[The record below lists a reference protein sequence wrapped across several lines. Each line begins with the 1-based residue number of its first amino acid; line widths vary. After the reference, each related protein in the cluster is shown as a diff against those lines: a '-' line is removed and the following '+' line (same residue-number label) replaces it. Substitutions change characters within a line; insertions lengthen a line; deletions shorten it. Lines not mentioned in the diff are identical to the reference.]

1 MLAALA
7 MAASC
12 TAWAQ
17 ETQTVQNGDF
27 TETVEY
33 STDKFKV
40 ETNRFWSNWFVSAGG
55 GVNLYFGD
63 HDKQVKFGKRLAPAV
78 DVAIGKWFTPGIGVR
93 FAYSGLSVK
102 GATQTG
108 IHSTGEEVPGKG
120 GYGYWLTKQKFNFFN
135 FHLDAMFNVS
145 NLLFGYNPNR
155 VYSLSPYVGLGVM
168 KTNDTPKATE
178 IAGHFGLLNSFRL
191 CDALDLN
198 LDIRGTLVSD
208 AFDGEAYGRGGEGM
222 LSATVGLTYKFKK
235 RGWDKAKT
243 VVRIDNRA
251 INALRQQLADAEAEN
266 DRLKRALAEGNRQ
279 KAKEIVTKASAN
291 LVTFPIGK
299 ATLSNEARANLS
311 LMAEAIK
318 SGDKSVVYTIQERGL
333 HHYGLRRRRHG
344 QQAHQRTP
352 EQAPRRSRARLPR
365 QGVRREREPAAR
377 GPQGRRGQHVLRRPA
392 PEPRR
397 HHEGQLI
404 TASRRPAPLA

>member
-120 GYGYWLTKQKFNFFN
+120 GYGYWLTKQKFNYFN

-266 DRLKRALAEGNRQ
+266 DRLKRALAEGNRE

-291 LVTFPIGK
+291 LVTFQIGK

-311 LMAEAIK
+311 LLAEAIK
-318 SGDKSVVYTIQERGL
+318 AGDGNVVYTITGYADAGTGSKRINERLSKRRAEAVFNCLVKEFGVSESQ
-333 HHYGLRRRRHG
+333 LRVDHKG
-344 QQAHQRTP
+344 GVDNMFYDD
-352 EQAPRRSRARLPR
+352 PRLSRA
-365 QGVRREREPAAR
+365 V
-377 GPQGRRGQHVLRRPA
+377 
-392 PEPRR
+392 
-397 HHEGQLI
+397 I
-404 TASRRPAPLA
+404 TKAN

>member
-120 GYGYWLTKQKFNFFN
+120 GYGYWLTKQKFNYFN

-251 INALRQQLADAEAEN
+251 INALRQQLSDAEAEN

-299 ATLSNEARANLS
+299 ATLSNEARANLGM
-311 LMAEAIK
+311 MAEAIK
-318 SGDKSVVYTIQERGL
+318 SGDKSVVYTITGYADAGTGSKRINERLSKRRAEAVFNCLVKEFGVSESQ
-333 HHYGLRRRRHG
+333 LRVDHKG
-344 QQAHQRTP
+344 GVDNMFYDD
-352 EQAPRRSRARLPR
+352 PRLSRA
-365 QGVRREREPAAR
+365 V
-377 GPQGRRGQHVLRRPA
+377 
-392 PEPRR
+392 
-397 HHEGQLI
+397 I
-404 TASRRPAPLA
+404 TKAN

>member
-120 GYGYWLTKQKFNFFN
+120 GYGYWLTKQKFNYFN

-251 INALRQQLADAEAEN
+251 INALRQQLSDAEAEN
-266 DRLKRALAEGNRQ
+266 ERLKRALAEGNRE

-299 ATLSNEARANLS
+299 ATLSNEARANLGM
-311 LMAEAIK
+311 MAEAIK
-318 SGDKSVVYTIQERGL
+318 SGDKSVVYTITGYADAGTGSKRINERLSKRRAEAVFNCLVKEFGVSESQ
-333 HHYGLRRRRHG
+333 LRVDHKG
-344 QQAHQRTP
+344 GVDNMFYDD
-352 EQAPRRSRARLPR
+352 PRLSRA
-365 QGVRREREPAAR
+365 V
-377 GPQGRRGQHVLRRPA
+377 
-392 PEPRR
+392 
-397 HHEGQLI
+397 I
-404 TASRRPAPLA
+404 TKAN

>member
-120 GYGYWLTKQKFNFFN
+120 GYGYWLTKQKFNYFN

-222 LSATVGLTYKFKK
+222 ISATVGLTYKFKK

-311 LMAEAIK
+311 LLAEAIK
-318 SGDKSVVYTIQERGL
+318 AGDGNVVYTITGYADAGTGSKRINERLSKRRAEAVRDCLVKEFGVSESQ
-333 HHYGLRRRRHG
+333 LRVDHKG
-344 QQAHQRTP
+344 GVDNMFYDD
-352 EQAPRRSRARLPR
+352 PRLSRA
-365 QGVRREREPAAR
+365 V
-377 GPQGRRGQHVLRRPA
+377 
-392 PEPRR
+392 
-397 HHEGQLI
+397 I
-404 TASRRPAPLA
+404 TKAN

>member
-40 ETNRFWSNWFVSAGG
+40 ETNRFWSNWFISAGG

-135 FHLDAMFNVS
+135 FHLDAMFNMS

-311 LMAEAIK
+311 LLAEAIK
-318 SGDKSVVYTIQERGL
+318 SGDKSVVYTITGYADAGTGSKRINERLSKRRAEAVFNCLVKEFGVSESQ
-333 HHYGLRRRRHG
+333 LRVDHKG
-344 QQAHQRTP
+344 GVDNMFYDD
-352 EQAPRRSRARLPR
+352 PRLSRA
-365 QGVRREREPAAR
+365 V
-377 GPQGRRGQHVLRRPA
+377 
-392 PEPRR
+392 
-397 HHEGQLI
+397 I
-404 TASRRPAPLA
+404 TKAN

>member
-120 GYGYWLTKQKFNFFN
+120 GYGYWLTKQKFNYFN

-311 LMAEAIK
+311 LLAEAIK
-318 SGDKSVVYTIQERGL
+318 AGDGNVVYTITGYADAGTGSKRINERLSKRRAEAVRDCLVKEFGVSESQ
-333 HHYGLRRRRHG
+333 LRVDHKG
-344 QQAHQRTP
+344 GVDNMFYDD
-352 EQAPRRSRARLPR
+352 PRLSRA
-365 QGVRREREPAAR
+365 V
-377 GPQGRRGQHVLRRPA
+377 
-392 PEPRR
+392 
-397 HHEGQLI
+397 I
-404 TASRRPAPLA
+404 TRAQ

>member
-251 INALRQQLADAEAEN
+251 INALRQQLSDAEAEN
-266 DRLKRALAEGNRQ
+266 ERLKRALAEGNRE

-291 LVTFPIGK
+291 LVTFQIGK
-299 ATLSNEARANLS
+299 ATLSNEARANLGM
-311 LMAEAIK
+311 MAEAIK
-318 SGDKSVVYTIQERGL
+318 SGDKSVVYTITGYADAGTGSKRINERLSKRRAEAVFNCLVKEFGVSESQ
-333 HHYGLRRRRHG
+333 LRVDHKG
-344 QQAHQRTP
+344 GVDNMFYDD
-352 EQAPRRSRARLPR
+352 PRLSRA
-365 QGVRREREPAAR
+365 V
-377 GPQGRRGQHVLRRPA
+377 
-392 PEPRR
+392 
-397 HHEGQLI
+397 I
-404 TASRRPAPLA
+404 TKAN

>member
-1 MLAALA
+1 MIKKTMLAALA
-7 MAASC
+7 LAASG
-12 TAWAQ
+12 TAMAQ
-17 ETQTVQNGDF
+17 EAQTVQNGDF

-251 INALRQQLADAEAEN
+251 INALRQQLSDAEAEN
-266 DRLKRALAEGNRQ
+266 ERLKRALAEGNRE

-291 LVTFPIGK
+291 LVTFQIGK
-299 ATLSNEARANLS
+299 ATLSNEARANLGM
-311 LMAEAIK
+311 MAEAIK
-318 SGDKSVVYTIQERGL
+318 SGDKSVVYTITGYADAGTGSKRINERLSKRRAEAVFNCLVKEFGVSESQ
-333 HHYGLRRRRHG
+333 LRVDHKG
-344 QQAHQRTP
+344 GVDNMFYDD
-352 EQAPRRSRARLPR
+352 PRLSRA
-365 QGVRREREPAAR
+365 V
-377 GPQGRRGQHVLRRPA
+377 
-392 PEPRR
+392 
-397 HHEGQLI
+397 I
-404 TASRRPAPLA
+404 TKAN

>member
-1 MLAALA
+1 MIKKTMLAALA
-7 MAASC
+7 LAASG
-12 TAWAQ
+12 TAMAQ
-17 ETQTVQNGDF
+17 EAQTVQNGDF

-120 GYGYWLTKQKFNFFN
+120 GYGYWLTKQKFNYFN

-178 IAGHFGLLNSFRL
+178 IAGHFGLMNSFRL

-208 AFDGEAYGRGGEGM
+208 AFDGENSGRGGEGM
-222 LSATVGLTYKFKK
+222 LTATVGLTYKFKK

-251 INALRQQLADAEAEN
+251 INALRQQLSDAEAEN
-266 DRLKRALAEGNRQ
+266 DRLKRALAEGNRE

-291 LVTFPIGK
+291 LVTFQIGK
-299 ATLSNEARANLS
+299 ATLSNEARANLGM
-311 LMAEAIK
+311 MAEAIK
-318 SGDKSVVYTIQERGL
+318 SGDKSVVYTITGYADAGTGSKRINERLSKRRAEAVFNCLVKEFGVSESQ
-333 HHYGLRRRRHG
+333 LRVDHKG
-344 QQAHQRTP
+344 GVDNMFYDD
-352 EQAPRRSRARLPR
+352 PRLSRA
-365 QGVRREREPAAR
+365 V
-377 GPQGRRGQHVLRRPA
+377 
-392 PEPRR
+392 
-397 HHEGQLI
+397 I
-404 TASRRPAPLA
+404 TKAN

>member
-178 IAGHFGLLNSFRL
+178 IAGHFGLMNSFRL

-222 LSATVGLTYKFKK
+222 ISATVGLTYKFKK

-251 INALRQQLADAEAEN
+251 INALRQQLSDAEAEN
-266 DRLKRALAEGNRQ
+266 ERLKRALAEGNRE

-299 ATLSNEARANLS
+299 ATLSNEARANLGM
-311 LMAEAIK
+311 MAEAIK
-318 SGDKSVVYTIQERGL
+318 SGDKSVIYTITGYADAGTGSKRLNERLSKRRAEAVFNCLVKEFGVSESQ
-333 HHYGLRRRRHG
+333 LRVDHKG
-344 QQAHQRTP
+344 GVDNMFYDD
-352 EQAPRRSRARLPR
+352 PRLSRA
-365 QGVRREREPAAR
+365 V
-377 GPQGRRGQHVLRRPA
+377 
-392 PEPRR
+392 
-397 HHEGQLI
+397 I
-404 TASRRPAPLA
+404 TKAN

>member
-1 MLAALA
+1 MIKKTMLAALA
-7 MAASC
+7 LAASG
-12 TAWAQ
+12 TAMAQ
-17 ETQTVQNGDF
+17 EAQTVQNGDF

-120 GYGYWLTKQKFNFFN
+120 GYGYWLTKQKFNYFN

-145 NLLFGYNPNR
+145 NLFFGYNPNR

-208 AFDGEAYGRGGEGM
+208 AFDGENAGRGGEGM

-291 LVTFPIGK
+291 LVTFQIGK

-311 LMAEAIK
+311 LLAEAIK
-318 SGDKSVVYTIQERGL
+318 SGDGSVVYTITGYADAGTGSKRINERLSKRRAEAVRDCLVKEFGVSESQ
-333 HHYGLRRRRHG
+333 LRVDYKG
-344 QQAHQRTP
+344 GVDNMFYDD
-352 EQAPRRSRARLPR
+352 PRLSRA
-365 QGVRREREPAAR
+365 V
-377 GPQGRRGQHVLRRPA
+377 
-392 PEPRR
+392 
-397 HHEGQLI
+397 I
-404 TASRRPAPLA
+404 TKAN

>member
-1 MLAALA
+1 MIKKTMLAALA
-7 MAASC
+7 LAASG
-12 TAWAQ
+12 TALAQ
-17 ETQTVQNGDF
+17 EAQTVQNGDF

-135 FHLDAMFNVS
+135 FHLDAMFNMS

-208 AFDGEAYGRGGEGM
+208 AFDGENSGRGGEGM
-222 LSATVGLTYKFKK
+222 LTATVGLTYKFKK

-311 LMAEAIK
+311 LLAEAIK
-318 SGDKSVVYTIQERGL
+318 AGDGNVVYTITGYADAGTGSKRINERLSKRRAEAVFNCLVKEFGVSESQ
-333 HHYGLRRRRHG
+333 LRVDHKG
-344 QQAHQRTP
+344 GVDNMFYDD
-352 EQAPRRSRARLPR
+352 PRLSRA
-365 QGVRREREPAAR
+365 V
-377 GPQGRRGQHVLRRPA
+377 
-392 PEPRR
+392 
-397 HHEGQLI
+397 I
-404 TASRRPAPLA
+404 TKAN

>member
-120 GYGYWLTKQKFNFFN
+120 GYGYWLTKQKFNYFN

-266 DRLKRALAEGNRQ
+266 DRLKRALAEGNRE

-291 LVTFPIGK
+291 LVTFQIGK
-299 ATLSNEARANLS
+299 ATLSNEARANLGM
-311 LMAEAIK
+311 MAEAIK
-318 SGDKSVVYTIQERGL
+318 SGDKSVVYTITGYADAGTGSKRINERLSKRRAEAVFNCLVKEFGVSESQ
-333 HHYGLRRRRHG
+333 LRVDHKG
-344 QQAHQRTP
+344 GVDNMFYDD
-352 EQAPRRSRARLPR
+352 PRLSRA
-365 QGVRREREPAAR
+365 V
-377 GPQGRRGQHVLRRPA
+377 
-392 PEPRR
+392 
-397 HHEGQLI
+397 I
-404 TASRRPAPLA
+404 TKAN

>member
-1 MLAALA
+1 MIKKTMLAALA
-7 MAASC
+7 LAASG
-12 TAWAQ
+12 TALAQ

-120 GYGYWLTKQKFNFFN
+120 GYGYWLTKQKFNYFN

-251 INALRQQLADAEAEN
+251 INALRQQLSDAEAEN
-266 DRLKRALAEGNRQ
+266 ERLKRALAEGNRQ

-311 LMAEAIK
+311 LLAEAIK
-318 SGDKSVVYTIQERGL
+318 SGDGNVVYTITGYADAGTGSKRINERLSKRRAEAVRDCLVKEFGVSESQ
-333 HHYGLRRRRHG
+333 LRVDHKG
-344 QQAHQRTP
+344 GVDNMFYDD
-352 EQAPRRSRARLPR
+352 PRLSRA
-365 QGVRREREPAAR
+365 V
-377 GPQGRRGQHVLRRPA
+377 
-392 PEPRR
+392 
-397 HHEGQLI
+397 I
-404 TASRRPAPLA
+404 TKAN